1 MAESNYNDPYPG
13 SANDADQEPGTE
25 SGGSQE
31 ALNAARERLSAA
43 YETTREKSA
52 QALKQAEEYVRK
64 SPLEAVG
71 YAAGIAAV
79 IGLVAGLLLGRK
91 D

>member
-1 MAESNYNDPYPG
+1 MSEYNFNDRYGAANAE
-13 SANDADQEPGTE
+13 DAAS
-25 SGGSQE
+25 SGQSTSTQE
-31 ALNAARERLSAA
+31 ALNAAKERFNAA
-43 YETTREKSA
+43 YEATREKSA
-52 QALKQAEEYVRK
+52 EALKQAEAYVRK
-64 SPLEAVG
+64 SPLEAIG